1 MKTPRMKMWGVFFRL
16 SDLSI
21 PPIQRPWPNTQAV
34 VSKNMGI
41 MVLNLAF
48 LKVLYFLVNFDPS
61 IALFPSLPPGDLWH
75 RSPL

>member
-41 MVLNLAF
+41 MSLNLVF
-48 LKVLYFLVNFDPS
+48 QKVLVFLSKF
-61 IALFPSLPPGDLWH
+61 
-75 RSPL
+75 